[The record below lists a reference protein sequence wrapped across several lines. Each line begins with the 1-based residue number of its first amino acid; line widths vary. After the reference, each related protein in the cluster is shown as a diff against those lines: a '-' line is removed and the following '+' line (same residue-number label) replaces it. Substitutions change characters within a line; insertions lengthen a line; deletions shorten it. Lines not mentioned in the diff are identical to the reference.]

1 VQVPN
6 RESPAGIEGGCIMPW
21 KKGIVALVIILAGLQ
36 FIPVDRTNPP
46 VTEEVDAPEAA
57 KAILQRSCYDC
68 HSNATRWPWYSYVAP
83 ASWLVASD
91 VGEARQHLNFS
102 EWDRYSDE
110 DRRDKL
116 GNIREEVESGDM
128 PLWYYLLMHPD
139 ARLSPDDRS
148 TLMNWVRDR
157 RKSEE

>member
-1 VQVPN
+1 M
-6 RESPAGIEGGCIMPW
+6 SW

-46 VTEEVDAPEAA
+46 VTEEVDAPEVA

-91 VGEARQHLNFS
+91 VGEARHHLNFS

-116 GNIREEVESGDM
+116 GDIREEVESGDM
-128 PLWYYLLMHPD
+128 PLWYYLLMHPN